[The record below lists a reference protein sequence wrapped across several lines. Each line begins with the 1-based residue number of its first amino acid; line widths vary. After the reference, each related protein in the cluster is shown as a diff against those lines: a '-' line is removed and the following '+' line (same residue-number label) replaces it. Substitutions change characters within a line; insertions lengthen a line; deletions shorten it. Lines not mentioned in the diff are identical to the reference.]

1 MVAYSGSGAPLGG
14 VIASTDAQSFIPDVW
29 KIDLL
34 RYRQA
39 NFEMARYTHVMPFMG
54 MKGDKIRFPR
64 TGRLGSRLKAAGSP
78 VNYQTRSE
86 EEWFM
91 EITRHVESSFAV
103 DDITRIQSHTDLRSV
118 YTREAGRALA
128 EDIDNYLLAQRAS
141 IVGFDSTNS
150 HITSAAR
157 ISYADL
163 LAAWQVL
170 NERKVPK
177 ENRVLII
184 GPAHEAAM
192 FNINQFIQ
200 SGTYN
205 SGNTANINRGQ
216 IIGRIFGMPVVMSTN
231 LVENSLTG
239 FTNGDDGVPEPTP
252 GVTGSSYY
260 PQQFGD
266 SVDVYTPTA
275 LTVDRYSAVMMHRDC
290 IALGM
295 QKMPTPQGYF
305 NVDYQEFRV
314 VQTQLYDVKLLRPD
328 HGVVISTDEDA

>member
-1 MVAYSGSGAPLGG
+1 MVAYSGGSPLGG
-14 VIASTDAQSFIPDVW
+14 VISSIEAQSFIPDLW
-29 KIDLL
+29 LTDLL

-39 NFEMARYTHVMPFMG
+39 NFEMARYVRVMPFMG
-54 MKGDKIRFPR
+54 RKGDKIRFPR

-78 VNYQTRSE
+78 VNYQTRTE

-91 EITRHVESSFAV
+91 EITRHVESSFSV
-103 DDITRIQSHTDLRSV
+103 DDIANIQSHTDLRAV

-141 IVGFDSTNS
+141 IIGFDSTNS

-157 ISYADL
+157 ITYADI

-170 NERKVPK
+170 NERNVPK

-205 SGNTANINRGQ
+205 SGNTAMINRGQ
-216 IIGRIFGMPVVMSTN
+216 IMGTIFGMPVVMTTN

-239 FTNGDDGVPEPTP
+239 FTNGDDGTPEPTP
-252 GVTGSSYY
+252 GMTGSPYF
-260 PQQFGD
+260 PLQFGD
-266 SVDVYTPTA
+266 SFDVYTPTA
-275 LTVDRYSAVMMHRDC
+275 LTADRYSAIMMHRDC

-295 QKMPTPQGYF
+295 QKMPSVEAYR
-305 NVDYQEFRV
+305 NVDYQEWRV
-314 VQTQLYDVKLLRPD
+314 VQTQLYDVKLLRPN